1 MTFDGEVCVREVDL
15 PPGVCGAIRES
26 PDGVMNIY
34 ISSRLTFEEKRKTY
48 RHEMRHFRLGHIG
61 SLKLVRQMEKEANE
75 AI

>member
-26 PDGVMNIY
+26 PDGVTNIY
-34 ISSRLTFEEKRKTY
+34 LSARLSYEEKRKTY
-48 RHEMRHFRLGHIG
+48 RHEMRHYHLKHIG
-61 SLKLVRQMEKEANE
+61 SRKSVQQMEAEADE